1 MTGRTCIIFAV
12 PKDISEIPSWDIS
25 PRKNIRRHLKLYSI
39 LAVVH
44 RLLQFFSMKILL
56 LPPEVL
62 SVAALILSFVA
73 RLTDEDWSLSP
84 SARHSPAT
92 VRSLMTKTFVI
103 LDSPNEVLL
112 SPEIL
117 LHHDQIFSFLSDS
130 LKSILDHYKGARK
143 TSIAWIHSEKC
154 TKGRLHKFK
163 IKRVVLWEDQLK
175 EKVRLELWK
184 TTSGKRNTEAK
195 TTALGRHFL
204 FTQISMR
211 R

>member
-1 MTGRTCIIFAV
+1 MFWKRSTVKRIE
-12 PKDISEIPSWDIS
+12 ISNVS
-25 PRKNIRRHLKLYSI
+25 RRLFIKLYSI

-44 RLLQFFSMKILL
+44 HLLQFSSMKIL
-56 LPPEVL
+56 
-62 SVAALILSFVA
+62 SSAATWSSFVAALILSFVA

-84 SARHSPAT
+84 SARHIPAT
-92 VRSLMTKTFVI
+92 VRSKTFVT

-112 SPEIL
+112 SSEIL

-143 TSIAWIHSEKC
+143 TSKSWIQSN
-154 TKGRLHKFK
+154 KGRTAQNKTRG
-163 IKRVVLWEDQLK
+163 IVGRPVEGK
-175 EKVRLELWK
+175 EKLEWWK